1 MMFLQREKIN
11 YLCKKYN
18 LKVCRLGDTYKMFI
32 QSSIFPLN
40 NYWYLFNNEELA
52 VGWDWI
58 LEFDSKSVQNEHQY
72 IKITDTQSM
81 AIIDEKNSAFY
92 NKPRYKLWEG
102 LKLNY
107 NTQDELVAWIESFIN
122 DIRKLEKTLAVE
134 DRVKNLEKDFE

>member
-11 YLCKKYN
+11 YLCEKYN
-18 LKVCRLGDTYKMFI
+18 LKVCRLGDTFKLFI
-32 QSSIFPLN
+32 QSSIFPIN
-40 NYWYLFNNEELA
+40 NYWYLFSQENA

-58 LEFDSKSVQNEHQY
+58 LEFDSKSVQSEHQY
-72 IKITDTQSM
+72 IKITNAQSM
-81 AIIDEKNSAFY
+81 AIIDEKKSAFY

-107 NTQDELVAWIESFIN
+107 NTQNELVAWIESFIN

-134 DRVKNLEKDFE
+134 DRVKKLEKDF